1 MAAGD
6 RLGEIIKVEEVKD
19 GLQIT
24 VLFDDDDKLATAL
37 QILKNL
43 DRTYASIDA
52 EHLMIGIATSEFYD
66 GP

>member
-1 MAAGD
+1 M
-6 RLGEIIKVEEVKD
+6 
-19 GLQIT
+19 
-24 VLFDDDDKLATAL
+24 AL